1 MIEALGY
8 LIGVP
13 TNFSVLPI
21 WSEKLYD
28 PFEFIFL
35 PSVDHRVF
43 AVHSETRNNNNKEK
57 GECRIKLHVC
67 FCGSCV

>member
-13 TNFSVLPI
+13 TNFNVLPI

-28 PFEFIFL
+28 PFELIFL
-35 PSVDHRVF
+35 LSVDH
-43 AVHSETRNNNNKEK
+43 
-57 GECRIKLHVC
+57 
-67 FCGSCV
+67 